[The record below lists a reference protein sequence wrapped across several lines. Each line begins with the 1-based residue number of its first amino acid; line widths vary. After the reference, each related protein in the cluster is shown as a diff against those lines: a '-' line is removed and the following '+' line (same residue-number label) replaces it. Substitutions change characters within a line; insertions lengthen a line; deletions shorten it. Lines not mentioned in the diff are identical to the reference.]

1 MNAFRALRRTREAGI
16 SFTAVAAGFGLAA
29 FVLGAVVMFNAHSGG
44 TGALAIHVTPT
55 AVLDFPPANQTCAD
69 FQPLGVSWTELKVPE
84 DDSGQNAPF
93 NGEFTDGTLTVTIA
107 NFDGKTFEWLA
118 NRGVDAV
125 FVKAGR
131 DGSNLYRY
139 IPPETADQG
148 LTSPGDSG
156 NQISH
161 ISFCYD
167 PTPPTATPTNTPV
180 PTDTPEPTPTDT
192 ATPVPTDTPEPTPT
206 DTPEPTPTDTPEPTP
221 TDTATNTPTPTS
233 TATATPTDTPEPT
246 PTGTFEP
253 TPTDTATATPTP
265 TDTPAPEPT
274 DTPEPTPTTPVGTVI
289 VATSTPEPEPTPTFV
304 DTVLPIEATP
314 RVATPVTGV
323 IQPPVTGSGPASG
336 GGVNLA
342 VVAVLALL
350 APLAAGGALALRR
363 R

>member
-16 SFTAVAAGFGLAA
+16 SFTAAAAGFGLAA
-29 FVLGAVVMFNAHSGG
+29 FVLGAVVMFGVYSGDDG
-44 TGALAIHVTPT
+44 VRAASVTPT
-55 AVLDFPPANQTCAD
+55 PVTDSGNQACGDFNS
-69 FQPLGVSWTELKVPE
+69 SWIELKADPP
-84 DDSGQNAPF
+84 N
-93 NGEFTDGTLTVTIA
+93 DGLYSHAEGPLEVTISVTHFIGSQPKV
-107 NFDGKTFEWLA
+107 FDWWS
-118 NRGVDAV
+118 NIPVSAV
-125 FVKAGR
+125 FVKAGVGAG
-131 DGSNLYRY
+131 GSNLYVY
-139 IPPETADQG
+139 NPPVTGDTG
-148 LTSPGDSG
+148 LTSPGEA
-156 NQISH
+156 NQNAISH
-161 ISFCYD
+161 ISFCYLNQT
-167 PTPPTATPTNTPV
+167 PTPTPTAT
-180 PTDTPEPTPTDT
+180 
-192 ATPVPTDTPEPTPT
+192 ATLTPEPTPT

-253 TPTDTATATPTP
+253 TPTDTATATATPTP

-304 DTVLPIEATP
+304 DTVLPIDATP
-314 RVATPVTGV
+314 RVPTPVTGV

-336 GGVNLA
+336 GGANLA